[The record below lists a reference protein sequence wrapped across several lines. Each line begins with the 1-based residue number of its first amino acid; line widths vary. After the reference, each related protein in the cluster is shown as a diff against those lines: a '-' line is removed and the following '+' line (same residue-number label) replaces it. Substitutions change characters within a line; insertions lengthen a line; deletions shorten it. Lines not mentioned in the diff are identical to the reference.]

1 MAATLVLQ
9 PLPAA
14 TARYHDLRRLRAAT
28 RAYRAATHRVIV
40 AEALRPIVTAAHRP
54 IVTTA
59 PRPIVVEVH
68 HLVALEVAAY
78 HTVEVRLEQETL
90 LEGNEKRLSTLKR
103 LFYEE
108 IFSYRRSPI
117 DGLWSNGTRWLH
129 LGVVV

>member
-9 PLPAA
+9 PLPVA
-14 TARYHDLRRLRAAT
+14 TARYHDLRHLRAAT
-28 RAYRAATHRVIV
+28 RAYRAATPRTI
-40 AEALRPIVTAAHRP
+40 AMEAHRP
-54 IVTTA
+54 IVTAA

-68 HLVALEVAAY
+68 HLAALEVAEYRMA
-78 HTVEVRLEQETL
+78 EVRLEQETL

-108 IFSYRRSPI
+108 IFSYRRSPA

>member
-9 PLPAA
+9 PLQGA
-14 TARYHDLRRLRAAT
+14 TARYHDLRHLRVAT
-28 RAYRAATHRVIV
+28 RAYRAATHRVI
-40 AEALRPIVTAAHRP
+40 AMEAPRPIVTA
-54 IVTTA
+54 A

-68 HLVALEVAAY
+68 HLVALEVAEYRMA
-78 HTVEVRLEQETL
+78 EVRLEQETL
-90 LEGNEKRLSTLKR
+90 LEDNKKRLSTLKR

-117 DGLWSNGTRWLH
+117 GGLWSNGTRWLH